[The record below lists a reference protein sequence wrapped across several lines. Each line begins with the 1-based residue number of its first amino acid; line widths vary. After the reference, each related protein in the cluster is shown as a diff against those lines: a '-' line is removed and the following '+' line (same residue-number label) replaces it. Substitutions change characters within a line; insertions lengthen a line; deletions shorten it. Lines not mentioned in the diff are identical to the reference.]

1 MADFFDIDAERH
13 KRGPAFAT
21 YSSVAEA
28 IEVALDM
35 HMNEKPIEDV
45 RAALEAA
52 LVALNGRAA

>member
-52 LVALNGRAA
+52 LVALN